1 MGITTIGID
10 IAKNV
15 FQVHGVNNEGSTV
28 LRKKLRRN
36 AVLPF
41 FKQLESCLIGMEACA
56 TAHHWARG
64 LSALGHS
71 VKLMPPTYVKPY
83 VKRSK
88 NDAAD
93 AEAICEA
100 VNRPTMRFVPVKTE
114 AQQAVI
120 MLHKTR
126 DLLTRQKTM
135 LINALRSHCAEY
147 GIIVPKGVQNV
158 RKLIE
163 KLSSDEEATLPEL
176 ASTTVQL
183 LIEQVDT
190 LEDKRQKLEKEL
202 AFWHGNN
209 EISQRVATVPGVGI
223 ITATAIAATITD
235 ARHFKSG
242 RQFAAFLGLVPRQ
255 FSTGGKERLGRI
267 SKQGNQYLRRLLI
280 VGATSMLRHFR
291 HKPGKEADW
300 MRQLLERRSPRVV
313 SVALANKM
321 ARIVWAVMAQGSVYR
336 TEGAIAS

>member
-1 MGITTIGID
+1 MSITTVGID

-15 FQVHGVNNEGSTV
+15 FQVHGVDEKGNV
-28 LRKKLRRN
+28 ILRKKLKRED
-36 AVLPF
+36 LLGF
-41 FKQLESCLIGMEACA
+41 FGRLECCLIGMEACG

-64 LSALGHS
+64 LSALGHR

-100 VNRPTMRFVPVKTE
+100 LNRPTMRFVPVKNE

-135 LINALRSHCAEY
+135 LSNAFRSHCAEY
-147 GIIVPKGVQNV
+147 GMVVPKGVQNV
-158 RKLIE
+158 RKLVE
-163 KLSSDEEATLPEL
+163 RLSEVGRPTLPVL
-176 ASTTVQL
+176 AGTTFQL
-183 LIEQVDT
+183 LIDQLVT
-190 LEDKRQKLEKEL
+190 LESNRQKLEAEL
-202 AFWHGNN
+202 VIWHREN
-209 EISQRVATVPGVGI
+209 ETSQRIATIPGVGV

-235 ARHFKSG
+235 PNHFKSG

-255 FSTGGKERLGRI
+255 FSSGGKERLGHI
-267 SKQGNQYLRRLLI
+267 SKQGNPYLRRLLI
-280 VGATSMLRHFR
+280 VGATAMLRHFR
-291 HKPGKEADW
+291 HKPGRDPEW
-300 MRQLLERRSPRVV
+300 MRQLLTRRSPRIV
-313 SVALANKM
+313 SVALANKL
-321 ARIVWAVMAQGSVYR
+321 ARIVWAIMSRQTVYR
-336 TEGAIAS
+336 CEGSAHT

>member
-1 MGITTIGID
+1 MKISTIGID

-15 FQVHGVNNEGSTV
+15 FQIHGVDREGNIN
-28 LRKKLRRN
+28 LRKKLRRI

-41 FKQLESCLIGMEACA
+41 FRKLDPCLIGMEACG

-64 LSALGHS
+64 LSALGHT

-100 VNRPTMRFVPVKTE
+100 VNRPTMRFVPVKDE
-114 AQQAVI
+114 AQQAVL

-147 GIIVPKGVQNV
+147 GIIVSKGVQNIQ
-158 RKLIE
+158 KLVE
-163 KLSSDEEATLPEL
+163 KISAEEHSAFPKL
-176 ASTTVQL
+176 ANITVQL
-183 LIEQVDT
+183 LIEQ
-190 LEDKRQKLEKEL
+190 LEALEARRQHLEEEL
-202 AFWHGNN
+202 KHWHCNN
-209 EISQRVATVPGVGI
+209 EISQRVATVPGVGL

-235 ARHFKSG
+235 ANHFKSG

-255 FSTGGKERLGRI
+255 FSSGGKERLGRI
-267 SKQGNQYLRRLLI
+267 SKKGNRYLRRLLI
-280 VGATSMLRHFR
+280 VGATSMLRHYR
-291 HKPGKEADW
+291 DKPGKEADW

-321 ARIVWAVMAQGSVYR
+321 ARIVWAVMHNE
-336 TEGAIAS
+336 TTFHTIAIR

>member
-1 MGITTIGID
+1 MKVATIGID
-10 IAKNV
+10 IAKSV
-15 FQVHGVNNEGSTV
+15 FQVHGVDEEGNV
-28 LRKKLRRN
+28 ILRKKLRRL

-41 FKQLESCLIGMEACA
+41 FKKIEPCLIGVEACG
-56 TAHHWARG
+56 TAHYWARG
-64 LSALGHS
+64 LSALGHT

-93 AEAICEA
+93 AEATCEA
-100 VNRPTMRFVPVKTE
+100 VNRPTMRFVPVKDE
-114 AQQAVI
+114 AQQAVL

-147 GIIVPKGVQNV
+147 GIIVSKGVQNV
-158 RKLIE
+158 KKLIE
-163 KLSSDEEATLPEL
+163 KLSTHEETTLPVL
-176 ASTTVQL
+176 ANKTVHIL
-183 LIEQVDT
+183 VEQ
-190 LEDKRQKLEKEL
+190 LEDLEIKRQKLEEEL
-202 AFWHGNN
+202 TAWHQDNKV
-209 EISQRVATVPGVGI
+209 SQRVATVPGVGV

-235 ARHFKSG
+235 PNHFKSG

-255 FSTGGKERLGRI
+255 FSSGGKERLGRI
-267 SKQGNQYLRRLLI
+267 SKKGNRYLRRLLI

-291 HKPGKEADW
+291 HKQGKEADW

-321 ARIVWAVMAQGSVYR
+321 ARIVWAVMVHNTAYKPQEAV
-336 TEGAIAS
+336 